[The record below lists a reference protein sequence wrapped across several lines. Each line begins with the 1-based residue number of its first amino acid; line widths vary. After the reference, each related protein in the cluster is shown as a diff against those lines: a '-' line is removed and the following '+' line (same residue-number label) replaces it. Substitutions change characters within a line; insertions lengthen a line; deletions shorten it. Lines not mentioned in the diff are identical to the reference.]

1 MPWHRLT
8 ATVPTDRPNR
18 LCQRSSRTAAQ
29 ASRIRR
35 EGLQPLLLQPPLVHI
50 LRAQVEV
57 GKARLPH
64 RQSLPQQGHRQSVVA
79 PAAGAYGK
87 AASAWELS
95 EPDVWDRCER
105 TCCVSVPMPQETI
118 PWSDANATGACLS
131 VVADAQSLWSSLEDT
146 SFRRSAASES
156 SRPEGFISG
165 MEAAEDAGMWAE
177 TYGPIGSRGMR
188 RALVRPKLRG
198 HK

>member
-1 MPWHRLT
+1 MFTAIYSRTGHKPPSRLT
-8 ATVPTDRPNR
+8 LTRHQHQCVTNSCDFAR
-18 LCQRSSRTAAQ
+18 
-29 ASRIRR
+29 
-35 EGLQPLLLQPPLVHI
+35 VHI

-79 PAAGAYGK
+79 PAAGAYRK

-105 TCCVSVPMPQETI
+105 TCCVSVPMPQETT
-118 PWSDANATGACLS
+118 PWSDADSTGACLS
-131 VVADAQSLWSSLEDT
+131 VSADAQSLWSSLDDT

-177 TYGPIGSRGMR
+177 TLGLSDRLG
-188 RALVRPKLRG
+188 
-198 HK
+198 

>member
-1 MPWHRLT
+1 M
-8 ATVPTDRPNR
+8 
-18 LCQRSSRTAAQ
+18 
-29 ASRIRR
+29 
-35 EGLQPLLLQPPLVHI
+35 
-50 LRAQVEV
+50 
-57 GKARLPH
+57 
-64 RQSLPQQGHRQSVVA
+64 
-79 PAAGAYGK
+79 
-87 AASAWELS
+87 ASAWELS

-105 TCCVSVPMPQETI
+105 TCCVSVPMPQETT
-118 PWSDANATGACLS
+118 PWSDADATGSCLS
-131 VVADAQSLWSSLEDT
+131 VIADAQSLWSSLDDT